1 MKDIYGIQNK
11 THAKVCHL
19 NNLHNNNIQTF
30 EKKKKKNQ
38 TNNQIYKIK
47 SYKWTC

>member
-1 MKDIYGIQNK
+1 MDIYGIQNK

-30 EKKKKKNQ
+30 EKKEKEKPNKQPNL
-38 TNNQIYKIK
+38 
-47 SYKWTC
+47 